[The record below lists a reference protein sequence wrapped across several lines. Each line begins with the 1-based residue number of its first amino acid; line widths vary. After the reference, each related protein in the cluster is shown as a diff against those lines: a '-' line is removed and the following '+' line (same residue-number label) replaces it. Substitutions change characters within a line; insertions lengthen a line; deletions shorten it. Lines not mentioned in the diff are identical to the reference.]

1 MPKRSLLRTVSTLNK
16 QAARAAAAKKHT
28 NVSSL
33 IQSETPDGNS
43 IPPERGWMVPYKN
56 PAAKAAPNFE
66 ILGVPDGNW
75 TPSHR
80 GHMVPYKAPAAAS
93 EWGNSFNMST
103 GLALGGVAAGA
114 GLGAIGSYATGG
126 ELGQGGVM
134 GGAMAGAL
142 MMSGRGL
149 STYKIGQAG
158 PAGGWGE
165 GLTKLLHNSDNVN
178 YRRAMIGA
186 GGLLGGMAF
195 GGNRTHK
202 SGFNSNRG
210 NTIGR

>member
-1 MPKRSLLRTVSTLNK
+1 MPRRSLLRTVSTLNK
-16 QAARAAAAKKHT
+16 QAARGAAAKKHT

-43 IPPERGWMVPYKN
+43 TPPQRGW
-56 PAAKAAPNFE
+56 
-66 ILGVPDGNW
+66 
-75 TPSHR
+75 
-80 GHMVPYKAPAAAS
+80 MVPYKAPAAATAS

-195 GGNRTHK
+195 GGNRTHR